1 MRIVAQIVKNA
12 KLEIN
17 NEVYTSVDYGLLLL
31 VSFTLSDDKE
41 VVKKMAEKIALMRIF
56 PDENGKT
63 NLNINQVN
71 GEVLSVSQFTL
82 YGEFNSRRPSFTK
95 VLGGKESS
103 ELYDYF
109 NAELDNYVKVST
121 GVFGA
126 DMNITFTNVGPVTYL
141 LDSDEK
147 R

>member
-17 NEVYTSVDYGLLLL
+17 NEVYASVDYGLLLL

-109 NAELDNYVKVST
+109 NVELGNYVKVST